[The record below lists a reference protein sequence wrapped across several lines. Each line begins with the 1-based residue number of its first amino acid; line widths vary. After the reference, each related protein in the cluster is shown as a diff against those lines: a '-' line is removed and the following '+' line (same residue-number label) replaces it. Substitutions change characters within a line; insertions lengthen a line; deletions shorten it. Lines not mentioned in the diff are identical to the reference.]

1 MPVDFEPVPCRAG
14 FVNLAPKY
22 LYQIILV
29 IFCLFSY
36 SNYSFTLPFKTG
48 TAAGI
53 RYVQNLVI

>member
-1 MPVDFEPVPCRAG
+1 MPVDFEPVPCRTG

-22 LYQIILV
+22 SYQIILV
-29 IFCLFSY
+29 NFCLVLIIPLILYFS
-36 SNYSFTLPFKTG
+36 FKTG